1 VVHAEHD
8 RGTALGERD
17 RIDRPERHIAVEGI
31 LHQRGD
37 SPLQSGMILR
47 PTAVPYVAIEL
58 EALVRHPGRRGT
70 PERRLPQAIAQ
81 AGEGCNP
88 RLDVGPQSVRI
99 MGSIQDQD
107 LREVAAH
114 RSALPGQDA
123 RVLVGEPVDGH
134 GFWHGTPMSSLPSW
148 RRGTPAVLCVAGP
161 HAIPVSTAVRVGDR
175 RIMLALGRGR
185 ETLGR
190 LRSDPLAALCLLGE
204 GVAFTAHGQAT
215 VVAEELESAD
225 TVVAVELAVE
235 RVQDHLADGRT
246 EILDGARWRWL
257 DRQSAESEPAIVAE
271 LERLRR

>member
-1 VVHAEHD
+1 
-8 RGTALGERD
+8 
-17 RIDRPERHIAVEGI
+17 
-31 LHQRGD
+31 
-37 SPLQSGMILR
+37 
-47 PTAVPYVAIEL
+47 
-58 EALVRHPGRRGT
+58 
-70 PERRLPQAIAQ
+70 
-81 AGEGCNP
+81 
-88 RLDVGPQSVRI
+88 
-99 MGSIQDQD
+99 
-107 LREVAAH
+107 
-114 RSALPGQDA
+114 
-123 RVLVGEPVDGH
+123 
-134 GFWHGTPMSSLPSW
+134 
-148 RRGTPAVLCVAGP
+148 VLCVAGP